1 MKLSFVT
8 IYVKNMETSLAFY
21 QDVLGL
27 KITRR
32 FAAGPES
39 EIAFLKDE
47 GAEVELIY
55 EKSDE
60 PINYCEKMSMGFEVE
75 SATQKIEELKQKG
88 IPIVKGPFQPNP
100 TTTIFFINDPD
111 GVSIEFI
118 EQ

>member
-8 IYVKNMETSLAFY
+8 IYVKNMEASLAFY
-21 QDVLGL
+21 QEVLGL
-27 KITRR
+27 KIVRR
-32 FAAGPES
+32 FAAGPDS

-60 PINYCEKMSMGFEVE
+60 PVQYCEKMSMGFEVA
-75 SATQKIEELKQKG
+75 SAAQTIEELKQKG
-88 IPIVKGPFQPNP
+88 ITITKGPFQPNP
-100 TTTIFFINDPD
+100 TTTIFFVKDPD